1 MSGLCACV
9 KLCEQYKGFQYLRT
23 CRFFCRMGTC
33 PHELC
38 ARYLQQDPDVSMASL
53 TKWPHTQQPK
63 SVSTADV
70 QLRAKQ
76 QSAFSQP
83 PAAAGSTLQTLMLR
97 AQTRMQKQVD
107 KDSTKRKGCG
117 YPSRISQKEKRKSTT
132 LPLVGLNL
140 QEASCFRN
148 WLNTSVMVRG
158 VIVFKP
164 S

>member
-1 MSGLCACV
+1 
-9 KLCEQYKGFQYLRT
+9 
-23 CRFFCRMGTC
+23 MGTC

-117 YPSRISQKEKRKSTT
+117 YPSRISQKEKEEEYYTAFGRFESPRSK
-132 LPLVGLNL
+132 LL
-140 QEASCFRN
+140 QELAKRIGDGSWSDCFQALLTCTKKWCR
-148 WLNTSVMVRG
+148 
-158 VIVFKP
+158 FQKP
-164 S
+164 SNMF